1 MAIIDYVIIAVYMVG
16 MVGMVG
22 IGFLFAGKNKS
33 SDDYLVGG
41 RGVGTSV
48 FMATWLATCI
58 GGGVL
63 NGWIGTTYANGL
75 SLIPSVIT
83 MYVLTA
89 IIGLFMAEKVRSF
102 GGVTTAQILR
112 NTYGKKSQA
121 IAGILGL
128 INLVGQGPAM
138 QTITFGTVLHVVTGI
153 PFVWGCVI
161 SMAIIFLYTYT
172 AGFWGVVMTDYVQ
185 FIIMCFGIGMAAAIC
200 FSGVGGWEG
209 ITASVPAERLTVHND
224 GGITAIIKLAATT
237 ALPIIIDGNRY
248 QRLYSCKS
256 AKIAKKGTLLCLIP
270 LHFFYMAILLL
281 GTCAYILLPNI
292 KSDAAFST
300 LLLNY
305 LPVGLRGIV
314 FASLLAAIMS
324 TCDSYLLCAASNLS
338 VDIYQNLMK
347 PNASDE
353 DIMRVSKG
361 SVIAFNVIG
370 LAMAIWLGDIMSAW
384 SLVAAFF
391 VGGCFCPIL
400 YAIFFDKA
408 KKSGLAANC
417 AMILGGLSGGVLEL
431 LKINVAGI
439 PPVVFGALV
448 SLVVLLAVT
457 AMDPNAKVVALGT
470 LNDAEKGAA

>member
-1 MAIIDYVIIAVYMVG
+1 MAIIDYVIIA
-16 MVGMVG
+16 
-22 IGFLFAGKNKS
+22 
-33 SDDYLVGG
+33 GG

-102 GGVTTAQILR
+102 GGVTTAQILH

-121 IAGILGL
+121 IAGVLGL

-153 PFVWGCVI
+153 PFVWGCII

-185 FIIMCFGIGMAAAIC
+185 FVIMCFGIGMAAAIC

-209 ITASVPAERLTVHND
+209 IVASVPAERLTVHND

-256 AKIAKKGTLLCLIP
+256 AKVAKKGTLLCLIP

-361 SVIAFNVIG
+361 SVIAFSAIG

-417 AMILGGLSGGVLEL
+417 AMIAGGLSGGVLEL

-470 LNDAEKGAA
+470 LNESEKGAA

>member
-1 MAIIDYVIIAVYMVG
+1 MAIIDYVIIAVY

-102 GGVTTAQILR
+102 GGVTTAQILH

-121 IAGILGL
+121 IAGVLGL

-153 PFVWGCVI
+153 PFVWGCII

-185 FIIMCFGIGMAAAIC
+185 FVIMCFGIGMAAAIC

-209 ITASVPAERLTVHND
+209 IVASVPAERLTVHND

-256 AKIAKKGTLLCLIP
+256 AKVAKKGTLLCLIP
-270 LHFFYMAILLL
+270 LHFF
-281 GTCAYILLPNI
+281 
-292 KSDAAFST
+292 
-300 LLLNY
+300 
-305 LPVGLRGIV
+305 
-314 FASLLAAIMS
+314 
-324 TCDSYLLCAASNLS
+324 
-338 VDIYQNLMK
+338 
-347 PNASDE
+347 
-353 DIMRVSKG
+353 
-361 SVIAFNVIG
+361 
-370 LAMAIWLGDIMSAW
+370 
-384 SLVAAFF
+384 
-391 VGGCFCPIL
+391 
-400 YAIFFDKA
+400 
-408 KKSGLAANC
+408 
-417 AMILGGLSGGVLEL
+417 
-431 LKINVAGI
+431 
-439 PPVVFGALV
+439 
-448 SLVVLLAVT
+448 
-457 AMDPNAKVVALGT
+457 
-470 LNDAEKGAA
+470 

>member
-1 MAIIDYVIIAVYMVG
+1 MATIDFIIIAVYML
-16 MVGMVG
+16 GMVG

-63 NGWIGTTYANGL
+63 NGWIGTTYATGL

-89 IIGLFMAEKVRSF
+89 IIGLFLAKKIRHF
-102 GGVTTAQILR
+102 GGVTTAQLLR
-112 NTYGKKSQA
+112 NTYGKESQA
-121 IAGILGL
+121 IAGVLGL

-138 QTITFGTVLHVVTGI
+138 QTITFGTVLNVVTGI

-161 SMAIIFLYTYT
+161 SMAIILLYTYT

-185 FIIMCFGIGMAAAIC
+185 FIIMCFGVGMAAALC

-209 ITASVPAERLTVHND
+209 IVAAVPPERLTLHSE
-224 GGITAIIKLAATT
+224 GGVTAIIKLAATT

-248 QRLYSCKS
+248 QRLYSCKDEKT
-256 AKIAKKGTLLCLIP
+256 AKNGTLLCLIP
-270 LHFFYMAILLL
+270 LHFFYMIILLL

-300 LLLNY
+300 LLLQY

-338 VDIYQNLMK
+338 VDLYQNLLK
-347 PNASDE
+347 PGATDE
-353 DIMRVSKG
+353 DIMKLSKA
-361 SVIAFNVIG
+361 SVLAFGGIG

-400 YAIFFDKA
+400 YALFFDNA

-417 AMILGGLSGGVLEL
+417 AMVIGGLSGGILEL
-431 LKINVAGI
+431 MKINIAGM
-439 PPVVFGALV
+439 PPVVVGTIV
-448 SLVVLLAVT
+448 SLIVLLAVT
-457 AMDPNAKVVALGT
+457 AVDPKAKVVALGQ
-470 LNDAEKGAA
+470 LENA

>member
-1 MAIIDYVIIAVYMVG
+1 MHIIDYVIIVVYML
-16 MVGMVG
+16 GMVG
-22 IGFLFAGKNKS
+22 IGFLFAGKNKN

-75 SLIPSVIT
+75 SLIPSIIT

-89 IIGLFMAEKVRSF
+89 IIGLFMAEKIRSF

-112 NTYGKKSQA
+112 NTYGKNSQA
-121 IAGILGL
+121 IAGVLGL

-185 FIIMCFGIGMAAAIC
+185 FVIMCFGVGMAAALC
-200 FSGVGGWEG
+200 FNGVGGWEG
-209 ITASVPAERLTVHND
+209 IVSSVPAERLTIHND
-224 GGITAIIKLAATT
+224 GGVTAIIKLAATT

-248 QRLYSCKS
+248 QRLYSCKD
-256 AKIAKKGTLLCLIP
+256 AKAAKKGTLLCLIP

-281 GTCAYILLPNI
+281 GTCAYILLPNV
-292 KSDAAFST
+292 KSDAVFST

-305 LPVGLRGIV
+305 LPVGLRGII

-324 TCDSYLLCAASNLS
+324 TCDSYLLCAASNMS
-338 VDIYQNLMK
+338 VDIYQNLIK
-347 PNASDE
+347 PDATDK
-353 DIMRVSKG
+353 DIMKISKR
-361 SVIAFNVIG
+361 SVIVFSAIG

-400 YAIFFDKA
+400 YAVFFDKA

-417 AMILGGLSGGVLEL
+417 SMILGGLTGGILEL
-431 LKINVAGI
+431 MKINVAGM
-439 PPVVFGALV
+439 PPVVFGAV
-448 SLVVLLAVT
+448 ISLVVLLVVT
-457 AMDPNAKVVALGT
+457 ALDPKAKVVALGQLDST
-470 LNDAEKGAA
+470 N